1 MKTIYFVIFSILLGQ
16 VVFAE
21 DCSDYP
27 QKRGIN
33 VILVDGGTKILSTA
47 IATVT
52 SDDTK
57 SYLEALVDAELEAKA
72 SISKFLEEDISK
84 SCSSN
89 TETITN
95 FKINGEEK
103 SVNYEKA
110 KTQLCKLSSHTQS
123 LIRGAVEIGDCYTP
137 GKLVMVTVGIKP
149 ETIVSA
155 EELSNSMDQLNS
167 GNIETETIIESD
179 TETIIYYDTD
189 ASFTDYAAVTSIE
202 KVYKKYRTE
211 EPYQECYIKETLQ
224 NAGDGSA
231 TNEIIGAILGGAI
244 GNKIAEDSSDT
255 GKDIMTLAGI
265 ILGASMANDAEKAN
279 STGQVVVSQEVCET
293 KVKTSIE
300 KRLSHYLVHINYEGH
315 DLAFSTKKRPYD
327 DVIKVKV
334 TVDLLD

>member
-16 VVFAE
+16 VAFAE

-27 QKRGIN
+27 LTKGIN
-33 VILVDGGTKILSTA
+33 IILVDGGTKILSTS

-95 FKINGEEK
+95 FKINGEEN

-155 EELSNSMDQLNS
+155 EELSDSMDQLNS

-179 TETIIYYDTD
+179 TD
-189 ASFTDYAAVTSIE
+189 ASFTDYATVTSIE
-202 KVYKKYRTE
+202 KVYKQYMTE
-211 EPYQECYIKETLQ
+211 DPYQECYIKETLQ
-224 NAGDGSA
+224 NTGDGSA
-231 TNEIIGAILGGAI
+231 TNEIWGAILGGAI
-244 GNKIAEDSSDT
+244 GNQFGEGE
-255 GKDIMTLAGI
+255 GKDVMTLAGI
-265 ILGASMANDAEKAN
+265 VLGASMANDAEKAN
-279 STGQVVVSQEVCET
+279 STDQVVVSQEVCET
-293 KVKTSIE
+293 KVRKNIE
-300 KRLSHYLVHINYEGH
+300 RRLSHYLINISYEGH
-315 DLAFSTKKRPYD
+315 NLSFTSKRRPYD

-334 TVDLLD
+334 TVSLFDE